1 MARNRK
7 GDPVHGWV
15 NLYKPLSLG
24 STPAVAKLRRILNA
38 QKIGH
43 AGTLDPLASGV
54 LPIALGDATKTIQF
68 MQDADK
74 TYKFSITWGEQRDT
88 DDLEGKVIA
97 TSEIR
102 PPAEQISHAL
112 HAFIG
117 EISQI
122 PPLYS
127 AIKVNGERAY
137 DLARAGEFPELKPRQ
152 IHVDSLELLDARNHE
167 ADFIMTC
174 GKGTYVRSIAR
185 DLALALG
192 TVGYVSKLHRSRVG
206 IFTDKNAISLDILE
220 NMDYQSA
227 RNEALLPL
235 QRVLDDIPA
244 LAITVDE
251 TAKIRNGQVLSF
263 VSRPNFER
271 LSKIGL
277 NAKEMSVVL
286 LTYQNEP
293 VALAEVE
300 KANIK
305 PVRVF
310 NI

>member
-1 MARNRK
+1 MARTRK

-15 NLYKPLSLG
+15 NLNKPLSLG

-43 AGTLDPLASGV
+43 AGTLDPLATGV

-74 TYKFSITWGEQRDT
+74 TYSFTVSWGEQRDT
-88 DDLEGKVIA
+88 DDLEGQVIA
-97 TSEIR
+97 TSDIH
-102 PPAEQISHAL
+102 PTYEQILQAL
-112 HAFIG
+112 PPFIG
-117 EISQI
+117 DISQI
-122 PPLYS
+122 PPLFS
-127 AIKVNGERAY
+127 AIKINGERAY

-152 IHVDSLELLDARNHE
+152 IHIESLELIESRGHE

-192 TVGYVSKLHRSRVG
+192 TVGYVSKLRRDRVG
-206 IFTDKNAISLDILE
+206 VFTLENAISLDILE
-220 NMDYQSA
+220 NMDYLSA
-227 RNEALLPL
+227 RHEALLPL
-235 QRVLDDIPA
+235 QTVLDDIPA
-244 LAITVDE
+244 LAITAEE

-277 NAKEMSVVL
+277 NAKEMTVIL
-286 LTYQNEP
+286 LTLQNEP
-293 VALAEVE
+293 VALAEQE

>member
-15 NLYKPLSLG
+15 NLNKPYGLG
-24 STPAVAKLRRILNA
+24 STPAVAKLRRLLNA

-68 MQDADK
+68 TQDADK
-74 TYKFSITWGEQRDT
+74 TYSFTISWGQQRDT
-88 DDLEGKVIA
+88 DDLEGQVIA
-97 TSEIR
+97 TSDIR
-102 PPAEQISHAL
+102 PTTEQILAAL
-112 HAFIG
+112 PQFIG

-127 AIKVNGERAY
+127 AIKINGERAY

-152 IHVDSLELLDARNHE
+152 IHVENLELIEARTNE

-192 TVGYVSKLHRSRVG
+192 TVGYVSKLRRDRVG
-206 IFTDKNAISLDILE
+206 NFTLENAISLDNLE
-220 NMDYQSA
+220 NIDYLSA
-227 RNEALLPL
+227 RHECLLPL
-235 QRVLDDIPA
+235 QIVLDDIPA
-244 LAITVDE
+244 LTITAEE

-263 VSRPNFER
+263 VTKPQFDRISALGIEIKSQH
-271 LSKIGL
+271 LI
-277 NAKEMSVVL
+277 L
-286 LTYQNEP
+286 LTHQATP
-293 VALAEVE
+293 VALAELE

-305 PVRVF
+305 PIRVF

>member
-15 NLYKPLSLG
+15 NLNKPYGLG

-74 TYKFSITWGEQRDT
+74 TYSFTISWGEQRDT
-88 DDLEGKVIA
+88 DDLEGKIIA
-97 TSEIR
+97 TSDIR
-102 PPAEQISHAL
+102 PSKEQILAAL
-112 HAFIG
+112 PRFIG

-127 AIKVNGERAY
+127 AIKINGERAY
-137 DLARAGEFPELKPRQ
+137 DLARAGDFPELKPRQ
-152 IHVDSLELLDARNHE
+152 IHIESLELLDAQSNE
-167 ADFIMTC
+167 ADFLMTC

-192 TVGYVSKLHRSRVG
+192 SVGYVSKLRRDRVG
-206 IFTDKNAISLDILE
+206 IFTLENTISLDNLE
-220 NMDYQSA
+220 NMDYLSA
-227 RNEALLPL
+227 RHEALLPL
-235 QRVLDDIPA
+235 QIVLDDIPA
-244 LAITVDE
+244 LTITAEE

-277 NAKEMSVVL
+277 DTTEMNVIL
-286 LTYQNEP
+286 LTHQNEP
-293 VALAEVE
+293 VALAEQE

-305 PVRVF
+305 PIRVF